1 MLAQGMAEYS
11 AVTALADGVQR
22 VSGVVQDL
30 IGGVDSRVWLVVGVV
45 AVVWIARKIL

>member
-22 VSGVVQDL
+22 VTSVVQDL
-30 IGGVDSRVWLVVGVV
+30 IGGVDSRVWWVVGVV
-45 AVVWIARKIL
+45 VMVWIARKIL